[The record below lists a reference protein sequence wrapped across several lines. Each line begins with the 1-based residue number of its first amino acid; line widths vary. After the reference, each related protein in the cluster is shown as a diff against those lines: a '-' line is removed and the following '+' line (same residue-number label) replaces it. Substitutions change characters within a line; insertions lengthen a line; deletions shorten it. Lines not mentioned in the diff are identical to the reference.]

1 MAWAS
6 RLLWRAV
13 SPSQPITYD
22 EITLWSKRS
31 CRGRDELVSPRA
43 RIQDPFSGVDVFQ
56 SCRRLRRTALDLVK
70 TMIPTLRMRPMAEC
84 RQLIN
89 RIQKLC
95 AAPIVLFLAIL
106 ACTACQT
113 QPQAGHVFPNQATAK
128 TKVTLAPGDVIK
140 LIFTAAPDLNQAQK
154 IRADGKVSLPQIG
167 EVTASGK
174 TVADFQSE
182 LVSLY
187 KSQLRNSDVVVTL
200 ESSVTQVVVSGAVAR
215 PGKLTF
221 DRPTTVF
228 QAIMEAGGATDYGT
242 LKKVHL
248 VRVVNGE
255 QLTQFLDLR
264 PTASGQKTSAFYVRD
279 GDVIYIPQTVF

>member
-1 MAWAS
+1 MVPNDCSRAS
-6 RLLWRAV
+6 ANDAFSPVDV
-13 SPSQPITYD
+13 S
-22 EITLWSKRS
+22 RS
-31 CRGRDELVSPRA
+31 C
-43 RIQDPFSGVDVFQ
+43 
-56 SCRRLRRTALDLVK
+56 
-70 TMIPTLRMRPMAEC
+70 PTLRRSRTSFVKAMIAKFRPPLIGDPRRSM
-84 RQLIN
+84 QLVQILC
-89 RIQKLC
+89 IQ
-95 AAPIVLFLAIL
+95 PIALVLALIM
-106 ACTACQT
+106 CTSCQT
-113 QPQAGHVFPNQATAK
+113 SSPQAEQVFPNQTTAK

-140 LIFTAAPDLNQAQK
+140 LTFAAAPDLNQSQK

-174 TVADFQSE
+174 TVVDFQSE
-182 LVSLY
+182 LVRLY

-200 ESSVTQVVVSGAVAR
+200 ESSVTQVVVSGAVGK

-279 GDVIYIPQTVF
+279 GDVIYVPQTVF

>member
-1 MAWAS
+1 MVINDCFCAS
-6 RLLWRAV
+6 ADDVFSRVDV
-13 SPSQPITYD
+13 S
-22 EITLWSKRS
+22 RS
-31 CRGRDELVSPRA
+31 CW
-43 RIQDPFSGVDVFQ
+43 
-56 SCRRLRRTALDLVK
+56 RLRRLGRTFVK
-70 TMIPTLRMRPMAEC
+70 NMIPKLRMRPIYD
-84 RQLIN
+84 RQRLIH
-89 RIQKLC
+89 RTRELSS
-95 AAPIVLFLAIL
+95 AAFVSFIALLIF
-106 ACTACQT
+106 TGCQS
-113 QPQAGHVFPNQATAK
+113 QPQAGHVFPEQTTPK

-140 LIFTAAPDLNQAQK
+140 LTFAAAPDLNQAQK
-154 IRADGKVSLPQIG
+154 VRADGKVSLPQIG

-174 TVADFQSE
+174 TVVDFQSE
-182 LVSLY
+182 LVRLY

-200 ESSVTQVVVSGAVAR
+200 ESSVTQVVVSGAVSK

-264 PTASGQKTSAFYVRD
+264 PTASGEKTSAFYVRD
-279 GDVIYIPQTVF
+279 GDVIYVPQTVF

>member
-1 MAWAS
+1 MAINAADAFS
-6 RLLWRAV
+6 R
-13 SPSQPITYD
+13 
-22 EITLWSKRS
+22 
-31 CRGRDELVSPRA
+31 
-43 RIQDPFSGVDVFQ
+43 VDV
-56 SCRRLRRTALDLVK
+56 SLPCRRFLRLRTSSTKA
-70 TMIPTLRMRPMAEC
+70 MILKFLSGRGE
-84 RQLIN
+84 QGGGLIHA
-89 RIQKLC
+89 RAAFC
-95 AAPIVLFLAIL
+95 AASLIALMAVLM
-106 ACTACQT
+106 CSGCQT
-113 QPQAGHVFPNQATAK
+113 QPQTQHAFPEQTTAK
-128 TKVTLAPGDVIK
+128 TKVTLSPGDVIR
-140 LIFTAAPDLNQAQK
+140 LTFAAAPDLNQAQK

-174 TVADFQSE
+174 TVVDFQGE
-182 LVSLY
+182 LVRLY

-200 ESSVTQVVVSGAVAR
+200 ESSVTQVVVSGAVAK

-264 PTASGQKTSAFYVRD
+264 PTASGEKTSAFYVRD
-279 GDVIYIPQTVF
+279 GDVIFVPQTVF